1 MTWGPLHKPLTE
13 LMPEVDIVLFDMI
26 STGFAEVIQIGVPTL
41 VFSNCFDYEIASE
54 EGKRIN
60 DELENL

>member
-1 MTWGPLHKPLTE
+1 
-13 LMPEVDIVLFDMI
+13 MPEMNVVLFDMI
-26 STGFAEVIQIGVPTL
+26 STGFAEAIQIGVPTL

-60 DELENL
+60 EELEKSGMIFYDEEAPV

>member
-1 MTWGPLHKPLTE
+1 ML
-13 LMPEVDIVLFDMI
+13 EVDIVLFDII
-26 STGFAEVIQIGVPTL
+26 STGFAEAIQIGVPTL
-41 VFSNCFDYEIASE
+41 VFSNRFDYEIASE